1 MIRDVY
7 TGLTSREQHAI
18 QWSGVAVAVVLWLS
32 VAWADPRF
40 LLIIPLAAAGFWV
53 YHRRHRADDPDD
65 DLDLL

>member
-7 TGLTSREQHAI
+7 TGLTTREQHAI

-40 LLIIPLAAAGFWV
+40 LLIIPVAAAGFWV
-53 YHRRHRADDPDD
+53 YHRRHRDDDPDD